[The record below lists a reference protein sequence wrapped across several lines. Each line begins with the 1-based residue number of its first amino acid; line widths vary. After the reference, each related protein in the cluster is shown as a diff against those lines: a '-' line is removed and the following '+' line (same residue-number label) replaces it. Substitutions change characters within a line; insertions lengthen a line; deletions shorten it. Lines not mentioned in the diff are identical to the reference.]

1 MVPDRVSDRG
11 EQMTFY
17 HSSTKTA
24 ALRGWA
30 LRVWALGVGSLTLAL
45 ALGLASP
52 TLAANVKAKRA
63 AAFQAVLDCRAT
75 TDGPARLA
83 CFDAA
88 ASSLD
93 QAETKGDIVVIDREQ
108 ATTARKQA
116 FGFELPS
123 LAIFDKVMPKEDLDK
138 VTVTLKEA
146 YRSSDGKWIMVLE
159 DGAVWRQIDSE
170 NPFNAPRAGSSV
182 KIRRAALGSFF
193 LNIDG
198 QTAIRAQR
206 SR

>member
-11 EQMTFY
+11 EQMIAY
-17 HSSTKTA
+17 HSRTKTA
-24 ALRGWA
+24 A
-30 LRVWALGVGSLTLAL
+30 LRVWALGVGSLTIGLAL
-45 ALGLASP
+45 TAPA
-52 TLAANVKAKRA
+52 LAADLKAKRA

-75 TDGPARLA
+75 QDAAARLA

-93 QAETKGDIVVIDREQ
+93 QAETNGEIVVIDREQ

-123 LAIFDKVMPKEDLDK
+123 LTLFDRVAPKEDLDRI
-138 VTVTLKEA
+138 TATLKDA
-146 YRSSDGKWIMVLE
+146 YRGNDGRWVLVLE

-170 NPFNAPRAGSSV
+170 TPSKAPRPGSII

>member
-11 EQMTFY
+11 KQMTFY
-17 HSSTKTA
+17 HRRTKTA
-24 ALRGWA
+24 ALRT
-30 LRVWALGVGSLTLAL
+30 WALGVGSLTMAL
-45 ALGLASP
+45 ALSSP
-52 TLAANVKAKRA
+52 TLAADLKAKRA

-75 TDGPARLA
+75 VDPTARLA

-93 QAETKGDIVVIDREQ
+93 QAETTGDIVVIDREQ

-123 LAIFDKVMPKEDLDK
+123 LAIFDKVMPKEELDK

-146 YRSSDGKWIMVLE
+146 YRGSDGKWIMVLE

-170 NPFNAPRAGSSV
+170 SPFNAPHTGSVV

>member
-17 HSSTKTA
+17 HSSTNTA
-24 ALRGWA
+24 ALRA
-30 LRVWALGVGSLTLAL
+30 WALGIGSLTVAL
-45 ALGLASP
+45 ALSSP
-52 TLAANVKAKRA
+52 TLAADAKAKRA

-75 TDGPARLA
+75 TDAAARLA

-123 LAIFDKVMPKEDLDK
+123 LDIFDKVMPKEDLDK

-146 YRSSDGKWIMVLE
+146 YRGKDGKWVMVLE

-170 NPFNAPRAGSSV
+170 SPFNAPRAGSTV

>member
-1 MVPDRVSDRG
+1 MAH
-11 EQMTFY
+11 Y
-17 HSSTKTA
+17 HSNTKTA
-24 ALRGWA
+24 A

-45 ALGLASP
+45 AMTSP
-52 TLAANVKAKRA
+52 SLAADIKAKRA

-75 TDGPARLA
+75 TDPTARLA

-108 ATTARKQA
+108 ASTARKQA

-123 LAIFDKVMPKEDLDK
+123 LDIFDKVMPKEELDR
-138 VTVTLKEA
+138 VTVTLKDA
-146 YRSSDGKWIMVLE
+146 YRGSDGKWIMVLE
-159 DGAVWRQIDSE
+159 DGAVWRQIDGE
-170 NPFNAPRAGSSV
+170 GPFNAPHAGSTV

>member
-11 EQMTFY
+11 KQMTFY
-17 HSSTKTA
+17 HSRTKTA
-24 ALRGWA
+24 ALRV
-30 LRVWALGVGSLTLAL
+30 LALGVGSLTLAL
-45 ALGLASP
+45 ASP
-52 TLAANVKAKRA
+52 TLAADVKAKRA
-63 AAFQAVLDCRAT
+63 AAFQAVLGCRAT
-75 TDGPARLA
+75 TDAAARLA

-123 LAIFDKVMPKEDLDK
+123 LDIFDKVMPKEELDK

-146 YRSSDGKWIMVLE
+146 YRGSDGKWIMVLE
-159 DGAVWRQIDSE
+159 DGGVWRQIDAES
-170 NPFNAPRAGSSV
+170 PFNAPRAGSTV

>member
-1 MVPDRVSDRG
+1 MAH
-11 EQMTFY
+11 Y
-17 HSSTKTA
+17 HSSRKTA
-24 ALRGWA
+24 ALRIGA
-30 LRVWALGVGSLTLAL
+30 LSASGFALAL
-45 ALGLASP
+45 ALGSP
-52 TLAANVKAKRA
+52 SLAADVKTKRA

-75 TDGPARLA
+75 TDAAARLT

-108 ATTARKQA
+108 ASTARKQA

-123 LAIFDKVMPKEDLDK
+123 LDIFDKVMPKEDLDR
-138 VTVTLKEA
+138 VTVTLKDA
-146 YRSSDGKWIMVLE
+146 YRGKDGKWVMVLE
-159 DGAVWRQIDSE
+159 DGAVWRQIDAE
-170 NPFNAPRAGSSV
+170 TPFNAPRAGSTV